1 MQQWG
6 QAHHA
11 SPMIKPAINPKLA
24 AGLLFAGAAC
34 CTFLPLTALL
44 VVAGGGV
51 LYLDAS
57 R

>member
-1 MQQWG
+1 M
-6 QAHHA
+6 AH
-11 SPMIKPAINPKLA
+11 PPINPKLV
-24 AGLLFAGAAC
+24 AGVMFAGAAC

>member
-1 MQQWG
+1 MAQ
-6 QAHHA
+6 
-11 SPMIKPAINPKLA
+11 PPINPKLA

>member
-1 MQQWG
+1 ML
-6 QAHHA
+6 
-11 SPMIKPAINPKLA
+11 SPSINPKLA

-34 CTFLPLTALL
+34 CSFLPLTALL
-44 VVAGGGV
+44 VFAGGGA

>member
-1 MQQWG
+1 M
-6 QAHHA
+6 AH
-11 SPMIKPAINPKLA
+11 PIINPKLA

-44 VVAGGGV
+44 VFAGGGA